1 MIVWPEYI
9 DIKDWA
15 ANLVHDYPDEYLPIL
30 EDADK
35 WQDWA
40 SIVAGTGVFARNEI
54 PAPFSFELGEKKEDF
69 GNWQEWA
76 KTVYNLMMSSEGKD
90 VQSNR

>member
-15 ANLVHDYPDEYLPIL
+15 ANLIVDYPDEYLPVF

-35 WQDWA
+35 WEDWA
-40 SIVAGTGVFARNEI
+40 SIVAGTGIFARNDI
-54 PAPFSFELGEKKEDF
+54 PAPFSVTEGEKKQEFKD
-69 GNWQEWA
+69 WQEWA
-76 KTVYNLMMSSEGKD
+76 KTVYNLMINSGDKD
-90 VQSNR
+90 V

>member
-15 ANLVHDYPDEYLPIL
+15 ANLIVDYPDEYLPVL

-35 WQDWA
+35 WEDWA
-40 SIVAGTGVFARNEI
+40 SIVAGTGVFARNDI
-54 PAPFSFELGEKKEDF
+54 PAPFSVTEGEKKQEFKD
-69 GNWQEWA
+69 WQEWA
-76 KTVYNLMMSSEGKD
+76 KTVYNLMINSGDKNEFF
-90 VQSNR
+90 

>member
-15 ANLVHDYPDEYLPIL
+15 ANLIVDYPDEYLPVL

-35 WQDWA
+35 WEDWA
-40 SIVAGTGVFARNEI
+40 SIVSGTGIFARNDI
-54 PAPFSFELGEKKEDF
+54 PAPFSVTEGEKKQEFKD
-69 GNWQEWA
+69 WQEWA
-76 KTVYNLMMSSEGKD
+76 KTVYNLMINSGDKN
-90 VQSNR
+90 V

>member
-15 ANLVHDYPDEYLPIL
+15 ANLIVDYPDEYLPIL

-35 WQDWA
+35 WEDWG
-40 SIVAGTGVFARNEI
+40 SIVAGTGVFARNDI
-54 PAPFSFELGEKKEDF
+54 PAPFSVTEGKKKQEFKD
-69 GNWQEWA
+69 WQEWA
-76 KTVYNLMMSSEGKD
+76 KTVYNLMINSGDKN
-90 VQSNR
+90 V

>member
-15 ANLVHDYPDEYLPIL
+15 ANLIVDYPDEYLPIL

-35 WQDWA
+35 WEDWA
-40 SIVAGTGVFARNEI
+40 SIVAGTGVFARNDI
-54 PAPFSFELGEKKEDF
+54 PAPFSVTEGEKKQEFKD
-69 GNWQEWA
+69 WQEWA
-76 KTVYNLMMSSEGKD
+76 KTVYNLMINSGDKNEFF
-90 VQSNR
+90 

>member
-15 ANLVHDYPDEYLPIL
+15 ANLIVDYPDEYLPIL

-35 WQDWA
+35 WEDWA
-40 SIVAGTGVFARNEI
+40 SIVAGTGVFARNDI
-54 PAPFSFELGEKKEDF
+54 PVPFSVTEGKKKQEFKD
-69 GNWQEWA
+69 WQEWA
-76 KTVYNLMMSSEGKD
+76 KTVYNLMINSGDKN
-90 VQSNR
+90 V

>member
-15 ANLVHDYPDEYLPIL
+15 ANLIVDYPDEYLPIL

-35 WQDWA
+35 WEDWA
-40 SIVAGTGVFARNEI
+40 SIVAGTGVFARNDI
-54 PAPFSFELGEKKEDF
+54 PAPFSVTEGEKKQEFKD
-69 GNWQEWA
+69 WQEWA
-76 KTVYNLMMSSEGKD
+76 KTVYNLMINSGDKN
-90 VQSNR
+90 V

>member
-15 ANLVHDYPDEYLPIL
+15 ASLIADYPDEYLPIL

-35 WQDWA
+35 WQEWA
-40 SIVAGTGVFARNEI
+40 SVIAGTGVFARNEI
-54 PAPFSFELGEKKEDF
+54 PAPVTVESAGKKEEF
-69 GNWQEWA
+69 GSWQEWA
-76 KTVYNLMMSSEGKD
+76 KTVYNLMMNSRDKD
-90 VQSNR
+90 V

>member
-15 ANLVHDYPDEYLPIL
+15 ANLIADYPDEYLPVL

-35 WQDWA
+35 WEDWA
-40 SIVAGTGVFARNEI
+40 SIVAGTGVFARNDI
-54 PAPFSFELGEKKEDF
+54 PAPFSVTEGEKKQDF
-69 GNWQEWA
+69 QDWQEWA
-76 KTVYNLMMSSEGKD
+76 KTVYNLMINSGNKN
-90 VQSNR
+90 V

>member
-15 ANLVHDYPDEYLPIL
+15 ANLIVDYPDEYLPIL

-35 WQDWA
+35 WEDWA
-40 SIVAGTGVFARNEI
+40 STVAGTGVFARNDI
-54 PAPFSFELGEKKEDF
+54 PAPFSVTEGEKKQEFKD
-69 GNWQEWA
+69 WQEWA
-76 KTVYNLMMSSEGKD
+76 KTVYNLMINSGDKN
-90 VQSNR
+90 V

>member
-15 ANLVHDYPDEYLPIL
+15 ANLIVDYPDEYLPIL

-35 WQDWA
+35 WESWA
-40 SIVAGTGVFARNEI
+40 SIVAGTGVFARNDI
-54 PAPFSFELGEKKEDF
+54 PAPFSVTEGEKKQDF
-69 GNWQEWA
+69 KDWQEWA
-76 KTVYNLMMSSEGKD
+76 KTVYNLMINSRDKN
-90 VQSNR
+90 V

>member
-15 ANLVHDYPDEYLPIL
+15 ANLIVDYPDEYLPIL

-35 WQDWA
+35 WEDWA
-40 SIVAGTGVFARNEI
+40 STVAGTGVFARNDI
-54 PAPFSFELGEKKEDF
+54 PAPFSVTEGEKKQEFKD
-69 GNWQEWA
+69 WQEWA
-76 KTVYNLMMSSEGKD
+76 KTVYNLMINSGDKNEFF
-90 VQSNR
+90 

>member
-15 ANLVHDYPDEYLPIL
+15 ANLIVDYPDEYLPIL

-35 WQDWA
+35 WEDWA
-40 SIVAGTGVFARNEI
+40 SIVAGTGVFARNDI
-54 PAPFSFELGEKKEDF
+54 PAPFSVTEGEKKQEFKD
-69 GNWQEWA
+69 WQEWA
-76 KTVYNLMMSSEGKD
+76 KTVYNLMINSGDKNN
-90 VQSNR
+90 V

>member
-15 ANLVHDYPDEYLPIL
+15 ANLIVDYPDEYLPIL

-35 WQDWA
+35 WQEWA
-40 SIVAGTGVFARNEI
+40 SIVAGTGVFARNDI
-54 PAPFSFELGEKKEDF
+54 PEPFSVTEGEKKQEFKD
-69 GNWQEWA
+69 WQEWA
-76 KTVYNLMMSSEGKD
+76 KTVYNLMINSGDKN
-90 VQSNR
+90 V

>member
-15 ANLVHDYPDEYLPIL
+15 ANLIVDYPDEYLPIL

-35 WQDWA
+35 WEDWA
-40 SIVAGTGVFARNEI
+40 SIVAGTGVFARNNI
-54 PAPFSFELGEKKEDF
+54 PAPFSVTEGEKKQEFKD
-69 GNWQEWA
+69 WQEWA
-76 KTVYNLMMSSEGKD
+76 KTVYNLMINSGDKNN
-90 VQSNR
+90 V

>member
-15 ANLVHDYPDEYLPIL
+15 ANLIVDYPDEYLPIL

-35 WQDWA
+35 WEDWA
-40 SIVAGTGVFARNEI
+40 SIVAGTGVFARNDT
-54 PAPFSFELGEKKEDF
+54 PAPFSVTEGEKKQEFKD
-69 GNWQEWA
+69 WQEWA
-76 KTVYNLMMSSEGKD
+76 KTVYNLMINSGYKD
-90 VQSNR
+90 V

>member
-15 ANLVHDYPDEYLPIL
+15 ANLIVDYPDEYLPLL

-35 WQDWA
+35 WEDWA
-40 SIVAGTGVFARNEI
+40 SIVAGTGVFARNDI
-54 PAPFSFELGEKKEDF
+54 PAPFSVTEGKKKQEFKD
-69 GNWQEWA
+69 WQEWA
-76 KTVYNLMMSSEGKD
+76 KTVYNLIINSGDKN
-90 VQSNR
+90 V

>member
-15 ANLVHDYPDEYLPIL
+15 ANLIVDYPDEYLPIL

-35 WQDWA
+35 WEDWG
-40 SIVAGTGVFARNEI
+40 SIVAGTGVFARNDI
-54 PAPFSFELGEKKEDF
+54 PAPVSVMEGTKKQEFKD
-69 GNWQEWA
+69 WQEWA
-76 KTVYNLMMSSEGKD
+76 KTVYNLMINSGDKN
-90 VQSNR
+90 V

>member
-40 SIVAGTGVFARNEI
+40 SVIAGTGVFARNEI
-54 PAPFSFELGEKKEDF
+54 PAPFSFESGEKKEYF

-90 VQSNR
+90 V